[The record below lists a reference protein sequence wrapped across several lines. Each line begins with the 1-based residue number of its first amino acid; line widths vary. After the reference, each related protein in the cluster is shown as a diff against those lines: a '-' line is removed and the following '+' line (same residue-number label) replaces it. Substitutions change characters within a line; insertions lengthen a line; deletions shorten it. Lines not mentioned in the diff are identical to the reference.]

1 VREKTLYDRACGLAD
16 RAHDL
21 ANTTNTQFGIA
32 SGTKGFTALTGMSL
46 ALDGPLDLNS
56 RVRSVLGDDLEL
68 IDSAVT
74 VEHLLTH
81 TSGIGDYLDEPEH
94 EMSARQLVSPEEF
107 RTALFWGEEKT
118 AGLILEQGLAIEEG
132 RRK

>member
-1 VREKTLYDRACGLAD
+1 
-16 RAHDL
+16 
-21 ANTTNTQFGIA
+21 
-32 SGTKGFTALTGMSL
+32 MSL
-46 ALDGPLDLNS
+46 ALGGLLDLNS

-118 AGLILEQGLAIEEG
+118 AGLILEQVSRSKRADASKTAC
-132 RRK
+132 RRTEQRPLP